1 MEFYDVVR
9 KRKSVRRYTS
19 QMVPEE
25 ALARIMEA
33 ARLAPSWANK
43 QCWRYV
49 IVDDPELISRVV
61 PPMVKAFGAPMMVVL
76 CADPAGSGQRDG
88 KDYYLVDAAI
98 SMEHLV
104 LAAAAEGLGTC
115 WVAGRLDE
123 AAIRQALGVPDH
135 LRVVALTPLGFPS
148 EGAIGKVIDDAVRAA
163 IGASGRK
170 QLGEIAFRDRY
181 GEPLKP
187 AAR

>member
-1 MEFYDVVR
+1 MDFYDVV
-9 KRKSVRRYTS
+9 KNRKSVRRYKPEK
-19 QMVPEE
+19 VPGD

-49 IVDDPELISRVV
+49 IVDDPGLITRIT
-61 PPMVKAFGAPMMVVL
+61 PATAQGFGAPMMIVL
-76 CADPAGSGQRDG
+76 CADPSESGHREG

-115 WVAGRLDE
+115 WVAGRLEE
-123 AAIRQALGVPDH
+123 AAIKQALGVPDQ
-135 LRVVALTPLGFPS
+135 LRVVAITPLGFPS
-148 EGAIGKVIDDAVRAA
+148 ESIGSKIVDGALRTMVS
-163 IGASGRK
+163 ASSRK
-170 QLGEIAFRDRY
+170 PMDEIAFHNQY
-181 GEPLKP
+181 GTPLSRAGK
-187 AAR
+187 